1 MKKIIKKTIDELYEI
16 YENKDHK
23 KFIKKLQNYFT
34 ILDLTII
41 KKLEDE
47 ALEISCLLSTIL
59 NEMLE
64 GDKHDR

>member
-16 YENKDHK
+16 YGNKKYK
-23 KFIKKLQNYFT
+23 KFVRKLQNYFT
-34 ILDLTII
+34 ILDLAVI
-41 KKLEDE
+41 KKLENE